1 MDRVSTNIHDAK
13 GTIGRERSKRV
24 FQFLRALNEQ
34 RNPIILQLTEQPW
47 RLHLDDLPAHE
58 AISYQKPDDQRPGAP
73 FELNISRVDVAE
85 PPPPPAILSDWI
97 EGDWEDVDS
106 EVIIRDKRIQNAGE
120 EDEEEVRFDD
130 DRERVPSYD
139 AWMTK
144 RAKWIASARA
154 RQLFD
159 QLYELSG
166 RLEIEGEQYELLL
179 ANGMLDWSIGE
190 GHISHPVLFR
200 RVVLS
205 FDPEIPQFSIR
216 VVDDTSTLYGGLFR
230 MLPDI
235 CGKAVA
241 QLRALLEEEN
251 LHPLGLEDT
260 TEFLKRI
267 VHTLSSQG
275 RYEGRGEMTGKTAYP
290 RMTRRPVIFLRK
302 RAQKFAAAI
311 DGVIEEIEAGA
322 EIPQALLDIV
332 GVPRENG
339 TVPNVDEGASSDI
352 LLSKPANREQLRI
365 ATHLNQ
371 HGAVV
376 VQGPPGTGKT
386 HTIANLVGH
395 LLAESKS
402 ILIAS
407 HTSKALRR
415 VREQIVEPL
424 RSLCVSVLGGEEQSK
439 DELETAIA
447 RIVNRLS
454 AHDPSEL
461 RREASH
467 LASERER
474 LTRELNEAK
483 DELSS
488 VIARE
493 HQVLAVG
500 GRSFHPSEAAQKIKR
515 EQAEHSWIP
524 DRLSDEAALPLTP
537 SEVDELY
544 TLNQGVSKEERD
556 LLTSHLPADE
566 LIPMPSEVEDR
577 LRQLHDMLDRGA
589 AHEAAYWVSGVDRPK
604 AALSGLRCDIKEA
617 MKIVSEASSW
627 QVMALEAGRRGPAR
641 KRVWTELSNM
651 IAATCAMADSAAPE
665 LFDRAPALSPD
676 LSLQHQLDVLREI
689 LKHVGTNGQLGW
701 LASFLR
707 PDWKKYIALWRV
719 HGRGPYSADDFRAL
733 AQRAELD
740 LRREQLVARW
750 QQLITRHGGLSL
762 DASEEEP
769 ERPLDQYRSQI
780 EAYANWYGDRWM
792 PLLKRMRS
800 LGLKWQAVKE
810 HIPPVSGKTGGLKRL
825 REAMDLAAEVVASEI
840 DFQSLRT
847 IERWFERNES
857 LLADFAETPGSDV
870 FARLH
875 ESMQANDLTA
885 YKIAYADYQRFR
897 GKRRRAVRQVEL
909 LNKLAAVAPI
919 WARDVRERV
928 APHDDCTPPGDPQK
942 AWFWRQLYHEL
953 EQFADNETV
962 DLQQRIDRIKQELR
976 ETTKQLIEKRAWA
989 AQIEKVLADPSKRQA
1004 LVGWADTQRKIG
1016 KGYGKNVPKLRRKAR
1031 KQMKRCRDAVPVWV
1045 TTLAGAIENFGSR
1058 SKMFDVLI
1066 VDEASQV
1073 DVMGFVLL
1081 YMAKQVVIV
1090 GDHEQVSPSAVGE
1103 KIEEVNHL
1111 MEEHL
1116 QGVPNNHLYDGK
1128 TSIYDLARQSLGGTI
1143 GLREHFR
1150 CVPDIIHFSNALS
1163 YDFEIQ
1169 PLREASDVHPAPH
1182 VVEHRVVG
1190 ASCEDKLNEAE
1201 ARHVA
1206 SLVVAMSGHEAY
1218 QEKTIGV
1225 ISLVG
1230 TCQAERVDALLR
1242 KHLDPVA
1249 YEKKHRIMTGSPAQF
1264 QGDERDIVL
1273 LSMVDAP
1280 ETEDE
1285 VLTRRTRRLF
1295 KQRFNVAAS
1304 RARDQMWVVH
1314 SLDPEVNLRE
1324 GDLRKRLITH
1334 ARDPSALVRRARG
1347 STSSEHSLLVRQV
1360 AKLLRQKG
1368 FSATTAWEVG
1378 AYTIDLV
1385 VEGRDGARL
1394 GVICEGASKAS
1405 VESRQEALERQ
1416 AILERLGWSFARVR
1430 GSVFFRDLERAMR
1443 SVQQRLDVMGIA
1455 PANATS
1461 SSPRSLLPPDNVVA
1475 EITRRAE
1482 DIRSGWQNA

>member
-1 MDRVSTNIHDAK
+1 MEGVLTESEKSEEAV
-13 GTIGRERSKRV
+13 GRERSKRV
-24 FQFLRALNEQ
+24 FRFLRALNEQ
-34 RNPIILQLTEQPW
+34 RNPVILQLTEQPW
-47 RLHLDDLPAHE
+47 WFHLDDLPRHE
-58 AISYQKPDDQRPGAP
+58 AISYQIPDADDMQAP
-73 FELNISRVDVAE
+73 FELTVRRADVAK
-85 PPPPPAILSDWI
+85 PPPPPAILNEWI
-97 EGDWEDVDS
+97 EGDWEDVGS
-106 EVIIRDKRIQNAGE
+106 EVVIRDKRTRDVGE
-120 EDEEEVRFDD
+120 EDEEIWFDD
-130 DRERVPSYD
+130 DKERVSSYN
-139 AWMTK
+139 AWLAK
-144 RAKWIASARA
+144 RTKWITSVRA

-159 QLYELSG
+159 ELYELSG
-166 RLEIEGEQYELLL
+166 RLARADEQYELLL
-179 ANGMLDWSIGE
+179 GNGMLDWSFNGVRV
-190 GHISHPVLFR
+190 SHPVLFR

-205 FDPEIPQFSIR
+205 FDSEIPQFS
-216 VVDDTSTLYGGLFR
+216 VQAVDDASTLYGGLFR

-235 CGKAVA
+235 RGREMAE
-241 QLRALLEEEN
+241 LREVLKEEN
-251 LHPLGLEDT
+251 PHPLGLSDT

-275 RYEGRGEMTGKTAYP
+275 SYKGRAEMSRKTEHP
-290 RMTRRPVIFLRK
+290 RMTRSPVLFLRR
-302 RAQKFAAAI
+302 RAQKFTAAI

-332 GVPRENG
+332 GVPRGNG
-339 TVPNVDEGASSDI
+339 TVPDIEEGASSEI

-365 ATHLNQ
+365 ATRLDQ

-395 LLAESKS
+395 LLAEGKS

-407 HTSKALRR
+407 HTNRALRR

-424 RSLCVSVLGGEEQSK
+424 QSMCVSVLGEQEQSK

-447 RIVNRLS
+447 RMVNRLS

-461 RREASH
+461 RRDASY

-483 DELSS
+483 DALSS

-493 HQVLAVG
+493 HQDITIG
-500 GRSFHPSEAAQKIKR
+500 ERTFHPSEAAQKVRR
-515 EQAEHSWIP
+515 EQGEHSWIP
-524 DRLSDEAALPLTP
+524 DRLSGEAALPLTP

-544 TLNQGVSKEERD
+544 KLNGVFSKKERD
-556 LLTSHLPADE
+556 LLRSHLPADD
-566 LIPMPSEVEDR
+566 LIPPPSEVNER
-577 LRQLHDMLDRGA
+577 LCRIQEMVDRGF
-589 AHEAAYWVSGVDRPK
+589 AHEAAHWISRVDRPT
-604 AALSGLRCDIKEA
+604 ASLRALHRGIQEA
-617 MKIVSEASSW
+617 VKVVREASSW
-627 QVMALEAGRRGPAR
+627 QLMALEAGRRGPAR
-641 KRVWTELSNM
+641 KRIWCELSDM
-651 IAATCAMADSAAPE
+651 IADTCTLADAVAPE
-665 LFDRAPALSPD
+665 LYDRAPALSPD

-689 LKHVGTNGQLGW
+689 LKHVGSNGQIRW
-701 LASFLR
+701 FASFLR
-707 PDWKKYIALWRV
+707 PDWKRYIAKWTV
-719 HGRGPYSADDFRAL
+719 NGRRPHLRDDFHVL
-733 AQRAELD
+733 AQSAELD
-740 LRREQLVARW
+740 LRRQQLVARW
-750 QQLITRHGGLSL
+750 QQLITQNGGPSI
-762 DASEEEP
+762 DPTDEEP
-769 ERPLDQYRSQI
+769 ERTLDQYRSQI
-780 EAYANWYGDRWM
+780 VAHANWHRDRWS
-792 PLLKRMRS
+792 PLQKRLES
-800 LGLKWQAVKE
+800 LGLKWQTIME
-810 HIPPVSGKTGGLKRL
+810 CIPPVPGKAGGRKRL
-825 REAMDLAAEVVASEI
+825 RKAMERAMEVVAAEI
-840 DFQSLRT
+840 DFQALRA
-847 IERWFERNES
+847 IERWFERKES
-857 LLADFAETPGSDV
+857 LLAGLAETPGSDV
-870 FARLH
+870 FVRLH
-875 ESMQANDLTA
+875 ESMQANDMKA

-897 GKRRRAVRQVEL
+897 RKRQRAVRQVEL
-909 LNKLAAVAPI
+909 LNKLAMVAPV
-919 WARDVRERV
+919 WARDVHERV
-928 APHDDCTPPGDPQK
+928 APHDDCAPPGNPEN
-942 AWFWRQLYHEL
+942 AWLWRQLHGEL
-953 EQFADNETV
+953 EQFADDETA
-962 DLQQRIDRIKQELR
+962 DLQQRIDQVKQELR

-989 AQIEKVLADPSKRQA
+989 AQIAKVLADQSKRQA

-1016 KGYGKNVPKLRRKAR
+1016 KGYGKNVPRLRRKAR
-1031 KQMKRCRDAVPVWV
+1031 EQMKNCRDAVPVWV
-1045 TTLAGAIENFGSR
+1045 TTLTGAVENFGSR
-1058 SKMFDVLI
+1058 SNMFDVVI

-1073 DVMGFVLL
+1073 DVMGFLLL
-1081 YMAKQVVIV
+1081 YMAKRVVIV

-1103 KIEEVNHL
+1103 KTEEVNHL
-1111 MEEHL
+1111 IEEHL
-1116 QGVPNNHLYDGK
+1116 RGIPNNHLYDGK
-1128 TSIYDLARQSLGGTI
+1128 TSIYDLARQSFGGTI

-1150 CVPDIIHFSNALS
+1150 CVPEIIHFSNALS

-1169 PLREASDVHPAPH
+1169 PLREASNVHPPPH

-1249 YEKKHRIMTGSPAQF
+1249 YEKNHRIMTGSPAQF

-1280 ETEDE
+1280 ETQDE
-1285 VLTRRTRRLF
+1285 VLRRRTRRLF
-1295 KQRFNVAAS
+1295 KQRYNVAAS
-1304 RARDQMWVVH
+1304 RARDQMWVIH

-1324 GDLRKRLITH
+1324 SDFRKRLIAH
-1334 ARDPSALVRRARG
+1334 ARNPSALVRRARE
-1347 STSSEHSLLVRQV
+1347 STPSERSLLVRLV
-1360 AKLLRQKG
+1360 AKMLRQKG
-1368 FSATTAWEVG
+1368 FSVTPAWEVG

-1430 GSVFFRDLERAMR
+1430 GSVFFRDRERAMR

-1461 SSPRSLLPPDNVVA
+1461 SSPRSPLPPDNVVA
-1475 EITRRAE
+1475 EVTRWAE